1 MHRSAL
7 LAMTVLLLL
16 FPWSTPSAPAQAAA
30 VAGAAPAADQPPAG
44 QIQPPERRI
53 QSLLEDPAASR
64 AHWGIAVA
72 TLQGE
77 MIYQHDAGK
86 FFRPASNNKIFTT
99 ATAMALLGPQKTF
112 TTRVFGSYDPATGAV
127 SGDLTLVGG
136 GDANFGADDLPYRS
150 PASRPAHP
158 QIRPAAS
165 PPPLADLASLA
176 DQVVAQGVKRITGN
190 IVGDDTLYPYQPYA
204 ESWAQDDQVWGYGAP
219 VSALTIDN
227 NELKLVVTP
236 LQTLAPEGGSGANA
250 ASVELEQ
257 NVPYYQVDARVWT
270 VPAGAPAQGVE
281 VERLPGSGLLRVFGS
296 LPVGGPVHIEEVAIA
311 DPAQYAAM
319 VFAAMLRQRGVVI
332 DGQARPRHRF
342 STDAVPYLSR
352 WLTPD
357 PCDSRMVVAASA
369 ESAPIADQNTPA
381 PCSCAPA
388 QAPTQALTQI
398 PADYGQILASHTSA
412 PLAEDVVLTN
422 KVSQNL
428 HAELFLHNLGRAAPC
443 GDGSTVD
450 GARLIRANLEHAGLD
465 PGEFFFFDGSGLSA
479 HDLVTPGATVKF
491 LSYVAR
497 QPWFGQWKASLPDAG
512 EDGTLSER
520 FPNPPVKGR
529 LFAKTGT
536 LGESRALSGYLDTA
550 GGRTVIFSIFVDE
563 QPPSGSSAA
572 RNLMD
577 KIVAAIAEDE

>member
-7 LAMTVLLLL
+7 RIRTVLLSL
-16 FPWSTPSAPAQAAA
+16 FAWSALFTCAH
-30 VAGAAPAADQPPAG
+30 AADHPPARE
-44 QIQPPERRI
+44 IQPLARRI
-53 QSLLEDPAASR
+53 QALLEQSAASR

-77 MIYQHDAGK
+77 LIYGHDAGK

-112 TTRVFGSYDPATGAV
+112 TTRVFGNYDPAHGAV
-127 SGDLTLVGG
+127 SGDLTLLGG
-136 GDANFGADDLPYRS
+136 GDANFGAGDLPYRS
-150 PASRPAHP
+150 PASISAQP
-158 QIRPAAS
+158 QMRAAAS
-165 PPPLADLASLA
+165 PPPLADLVSLA
-176 DQVVAQGVKRITGN
+176 DQVVAKGVKRITGD
-190 IVGDDTLYPYQPYA
+190 IVGDDTLFPYQPYA
-204 ESWAQDDQVWGYGAP
+204 ESWAQDDQIWGYGAP

-236 LQTLAPEGGSGANA
+236 LQTLAPEGGSGVNA

-257 NVPYYQVDARVWT
+257 NVPYYQMDAQVST
-270 VPAGAPAQGVE
+270 VPPGAPAQGVE

-296 LPVGGPVHIEEVAIA
+296 VPVGGPAQVEEVAIA

-319 VFAAMLRQRGVVI
+319 VFAALLRQRGVVI
-332 DGQARPRHRF
+332 DGQARARHRF
-342 STDAVPYLSR
+342 STDAVPYLSQ

-357 PCDSRMVVAASA
+357 LCDSRMVAAASVPLA
-369 ESAPIADQNTPA
+369 GQSDPEA
-381 PCSCAPA
+381 CSCAPSQAPVQASA
-388 QAPTQALTQI
+388 QAS
-398 PADYGQILASHTSA
+398 ADEGQLLAAHISA

-428 HAELFLHNLGRAAPC
+428 HAELFLHHLGRAAPC

-465 PGEFFFFDGSGLSA
+465 PDEFFFFDGSGLSA
-479 HDLVTPGATVKF
+479 HDLVTPGGTVKF

-497 QPWFGQWKASLPDAG
+497 QPWFKQWKASLPDAG

-520 FPNPPVKGR
+520 FPNPPVKGH

-550 GGRTVIFSIFVDE
+550 SGRTLIFSIFVDE
-563 QPPSGSSAA
+563 QPPSGSSKA
-572 RNLMD
+572 RNLID
-577 KIVAAIAEDE
+577 KIVTAIAEDE